1 MVHGRNLDNFGWPVG
16 VQVAVE
22 YDIEDAAVRHA
33 WEVLSGKDWDESARG
48 ITRPPWVSGVFLNEK
63 IHPWR
68 LTTGT

>member
-1 MVHGRNLDNFGWPVG
+1 MHGRNLDHFGWPAG

-48 ITRPPWVSGVFLNEK
+48 ITRPPWVSVFFLMKRYTPEN
-63 IHPWR
+63 
-68 LTTGT
+68 